1 MNPVYVYLENGAGV
15 KLSVKTLSKRL
26 NLKKRAV
33 HYYCHKDP
41 RIRKVNGSEVGTGKS
56 KINVFTIDPIP

>member
-15 KLSVKTLSKRL
+15 KLSIKTLSKRL

-33 HYYCHKDP
+33 HYYCYKDP
-41 RIRKVNGSEVGTGKS
+41 RIRKVNGFEVGTGKS
-56 KINVFTIDPIP
+56 KINVFTIDP

>member
-15 KLSVKTLSKRL
+15 KLSIRTLSKRL

-41 RIRKVNGSEVGTGKS
+41 RIRKVKGSEVGTGKC
-56 KINVFTIDPIP
+56 KINVFTIDP